1 MSSRDKIERIL
12 WSIAFPGFGQIL
24 NGEIIKGVI
33 FIALELLINIES
45 NLNEAIVSSFQG
57 NTEIAVKQVNYQ
69 WLMFYP
75 CIYLFAMWDAYRNSG
90 QQSESYSFLPF
101 VFAAYLGT
109 IGVIFSSTF
118 RINRTLLGPVWLPI
132 LCLFLGALIGLL
144 IRYFIIGWRNKA
156 EKNKI

>member
-1 MSSRDKIERIL
+1 MDREGHIEKIL

-57 NTEIAVKQVNYQ
+57 NTEIAVKQVNYR

-90 QQSESYSFLPF
+90 QQAESYSFLPF

-109 IGVIFSSTF
+109 TGVIFSSTF
-118 RINRTLLGPVWLPI
+118 RINRILLGPIWLPI